1 MQGKRQ
7 CRCVV
12 WIINWALQIHCNPRV
27 PLDAN
32 NLVSEDWTK
41 RDHRELQRI
50 YGIDI
55 AFESWVKVLP
65 DLLKLSNFLS
75 LDPVFSKTKIIS
87 FLFQTMK
94 NDWVWR
100 KVSEK
105 YIFIVSVLVDIV
117 RVLFFPEYHDVKSLT
132 LSFKVSSQFKLI

>member
-1 MQGKRQ
+1 M
-7 CRCVV
+7 
-12 WIINWALQIHCNPRV
+12 
-27 PLDAN
+27 
-32 NLVSEDWTK
+32 
-41 RDHRELQRI
+41 RI
-50 YGIDI
+50 YIEDIWGYIWIYEDIYRGYMECDI

-100 KVSEK
+100 KAFEK
-105 YIFIVSVLVDIV
+105 YIFIVNVLVDIV
-117 RVLFFPEYHDVKSLT
+117 GVLFFQEYHDVKSLT
-132 LSFKVSSQFKLI
+132 LSLKVSSQFKLI